1 MRVLQAAEAAA
12 AATST
17 AAAMQQQQ
25 TQQAM
30 TGYGQPETITSQ
42 QDDGVGISSL
52 DSRLAQGRNRRTTG
66 QQAAVGGGRAAN
78 NDDWGEEPLGEDL
91 LPM

>member
-1 MRVLQAAEAAA
+1 MQLAA
-12 AATST
+12 
-17 AAAMQQQQ
+17 
-25 TQQAM
+25 
-30 TGYGQPETITSQ
+30 TGYGQPESLSGQ
-42 QDDGVGISSL
+42 QGEGGGISSL
-52 DSRLAQGRNRRTTG
+52 DSRLAKGRNRRTTG